1 MRLRVA
7 LPVALASMLLASCG
21 TRPAHDTAAEAT
33 NAAESDALL
42 NAVKEHP
49 SMQNEDLA
57 GPPIDVPTTIPPPV
71 AGNMGVHHDGMNMNQ
86 ATPDDSNVQAP
97 VEANSNSSPTN

>member
-7 LPVALASMLLASCG
+7 LQVVLASMLLASCG

-42 NAVKEHP
+42 NAVEEHP
-49 SMQNEDLA
+49 SMQNQDLA
-57 GPPIDVPTTIPPPV
+57 GPPIDVPTTIPPP
-71 AGNMGVHHDGMNMNQ
+71 APGNMSGMNMNQ
-86 ATPDDSNVQAP
+86 ATPDDSNMQAP
-97 VEANSNSSPTN
+97 VDANSDSSPTN